1 MDVQR
6 LTDHANLTSASRYLK
21 TTRQGMHAR
30 SDEDARGTTG
40 TSADNAAMEVVHSQ
54 ILSDIPSF
62 LDGAVAKR

>member
-1 MDVQR
+1 MHQ
-6 LTDHANLTSASRYLK
+6 ALK
-21 TTRQGMHAR
+21 QYEFRRISKKLAR

-40 TSADNAAMEVVHSQ
+40 TSADNAAMEMVHSQ